1 MPRAAFEARKES
13 SRRMAQT
20 QDRTAATVP
29 TVEFTENF
37 VEADGFRIRYAEAG
51 QGHPVVWLHGAGG
64 LHFKNG
70 HHLLAAT
77 HRVIG
82 IEMPGFG
89 ESALNERHQTSRDM
103 SVTLAHAA
111 AALGLDHY
119 ILWGTS
125 FGGRIALWLAL
136 QTREA
141 IDKIVLE
148 APIAILPE
156 GHQPPRDS
164 SPDDFLRRF
173 YAHPERMTPTAPTD
187 QALMQKQMGLVMRLL
202 GPTSRDAELERRMPE
217 IQTPTLVLIGTRDG
231 VVSPEWGRQYMRLL
245 PNCNFMLVY
254 DAAHEIASDRP
265 EAFVET
271 VWDFLQRGDAFVVGQ
286 RSTVI
291 FP

>member
-1 MPRAAFEARKES
+1 
-13 SRRMAQT
+13 MAQL
-20 QDRTAATVP
+20 QDRLASTVP
-29 TVEFTENF
+29 TAEFTENF
-37 VEADGFRIRYAEAG
+37 VEADGFRIRYVEGG
-51 QGHPVVWLHGAGG
+51 QGRPVVWLHGAGG
-64 LHFKNG
+64 LHLKNG

-89 ESALNERHQTSRDM
+89 ESAVNARHQTSREM
-103 SVTLAHAA
+103 AATLARTM
-111 AALGLDHY
+111 AALELEQY
-119 ILWGTS
+119 VVWGTS

-136 QTREA
+136 EA
-141 IDKIVLE
+141 PEAVDKIVLE

-156 GHQPPRDS
+156 GHQPPRAS
-164 SPDDFLRRF
+164 SPDEFVKLF
-173 YAHPERMTPTAPTD
+173 YAHPERITPTAPAD
-187 QALMQKQMGLVMRLL
+187 PALVQKQMGLVMRLI
-202 GPTSRDAELERRMPE
+202 GPAARDAELEQRMPA

-231 VVSPEWGRQYMRLL
+231 VVAPELGREYMRLL

-271 VWDFLQRGDAFVVGQ
+271 VWDFLRRGDAFVVGQ

-291 FP
+291 YP